1 MKSNTPSH
9 EHRGH
14 SLAREA
20 AAVEPQTVRLTTA
33 VDRSFQNPNL
43 YRVSERKD
51 HEGNDVRQ
59 QAGPDRPKS
68 KKPAS
73 PKRLL
78 LWTLLVGLIIGL
90 LDVTL
95 PIDSVTQMTWAGFN
109 QHRASDNIVIVKI
122 DDASLR
128 KVGNWPWSRAAHAKL
143 VDQLTR
149 MGARSINFD
158 IMFAYRGDPA
168 GDAAFEKSLEKSGRV
183 TLPIGLARD
192 RTALLKPLTE
202 FSRHTKLADLMI
214 DYDFQNRV
222 RGLSYG
228 VGLNGSRIPSLA
240 TSAAGWKVWPDSTFP
255 IDYSVD
261 PKSFLSVSAA
271 DVIDG
276 KVSPH
281 LISGRIAFIGTTT
294 DTLGDEYFL
303 PGYGRMGGVYIHAMG
318 AETLIRDRPIDLGW
332 LPALMLSALIG
343 AIAVVTRRALFQT
356 LLLAGGAML
365 MLVVLGPLQAHLIF
379 LKVGPGIAVL
389 AILTIQLNWARLRN
403 RSEVNDVSGLPN
415 LMALRADP
423 LSRER
428 PLVVARLHNYAEIAS
443 ALPQDT
449 ERLLI
454 DQITARLCVGA
465 TGRRLYHGDE
475 GLFAWFAEP
484 GLALGHHLE
493 ALHALFR
500 SPVRVRGQH
509 YDVMISFGVDI
520 GSGRAASNR
529 LGSALVAAD
538 EAEAE
543 GLKWKY
549 HDPARLADAS
559 WKLSLLSQ
567 LDEAIEKGEVWVAY
581 QPKLDLATNEIV
593 GVEALA
599 RWTHPEK
606 GPISPI
612 EFIGAAEQ
620 HDRIEKLTDHILDQA
635 VSAVALAHRQG
646 RPLSLAVNL
655 SARLLNDPDLPS
667 RVADCLARHGLPPS
681 QLILELTETAA
692 LAGTGQDIEM
702 LNCLCDLGVKISID
716 DYGTGLSTLDYLKKV
731 PAAEIKIDQSFI
743 KALRDNRSDRVMVQ
757 STIALAHSLGRI
769 VVAEGVED
777 RETLELLTTMGC
789 DLAQGF
795 IIGRATSLRNVLKRL
810 KVERGLRVA

>member
-1 MKSNTPSH
+1 M
-9 EHRGH
+9 
-14 SLAREA
+14 AREA
-20 AAVEPQTVRLTTA
+20 VAVEPQTVRLTA
-33 VDRSFQNPNL
+33 DVDRNFQNPNF

-51 HEGNDVRQ
+51 HKGNDVRQ
-59 QAGPDRPKS
+59 QAGIDRPKS

-78 LWTLLVGLIIGL
+78 LWTLFAGVIIGL
-90 LDVTL
+90 LGLAKPVDFIAQT
-95 PIDSVTQMTWAGFN
+95 TWAGLN
-109 QHRASDNIVIVKI
+109 HHPASDNIVIVKI

-128 KVGNWPWSRAAHAKL
+128 KVGNWPWSRATHAKL
-143 VDQLTR
+143 VDQLTQ

-168 GDAAFEKSLEKSGRV
+168 GDASFERALEKSGRV
-183 TLPIGLARD
+183 TLPMGLRRD
-192 RTALLKPLTE
+192 RTANLAPLAK
-202 FSRHTKLADLMI
+202 FSKHTKLANLML
-214 DYDFQNRV
+214 DYDFDNRV
-222 RGLSYG
+222 RALSYG
-228 VGLNGSRIPSLA
+228 VKIGESRIPSLA
-240 TSAAGWKVWPDSTFP
+240 TSAAGWKVWSDTTFP

-261 PKSFLSVSAA
+261 PKSFLAISAA

-294 DTLGDEYFL
+294 DTLGDQYFL
-303 PGYGRMGGVYIHAMG
+303 PGYGRMGGVYIHAIG
-318 AETLIRDRPIDLGW
+318 AESLIKGRPLDLGW
-332 LPALMLSALIG
+332 LAALLISACIG
-343 AIAVVTRRALFQT
+343 TLAVATRRALLQN
-356 LLLAGGAML
+356 LLLAGGAFL
-365 MLVVLGPLQAHLIF
+365 ILVLPEPLQAQLIF
-379 LKVGPGIAVL
+379 IEIGPAIVVL
-389 AILTIQLNWARLRN
+389 AILAGQLNWIRLRN

-415 LMALRADP
+415 LVALRGDP
-423 LSRER
+423 LARER

-449 ERLLI
+449 ERLLTE
-454 DQITARLCVGA
+454 QITARLCVGA
-465 TGRRLYHGDE
+465 AGRRLYHGDE

-500 SPVRVRGQH
+500 SPVKVRSQH

-543 GLKWKY
+543 GLRWKY

-567 LDEAIEKGEVWVAY
+567 LDEAIKKGEVWVAY
-581 QPKLDLATNEIV
+581 QPKLDLTTNEIV

-606 GPISPI
+606 GPISPT

-646 RPLSLAVNL
+646 RPLALAVNL
-655 SARLLNDPDLPS
+655 SARLLNDPDLPH
-667 RVADCLARHGLPPS
+667 RVGDCLARHGLPPS

-692 LAGTGQDIEM
+692 LAGSGQDIEM
-702 LNCLCDLGVKISID
+702 LHRLRDLGVKISID

-743 KALRDNRSDRVMVQ
+743 KSLRDHRSDRVMVQ

>member
-1 MKSNTPSH
+1 MRH
-9 EHRGH
+9 
-14 SLAREA
+14 
-20 AAVEPQTVRLTTA
+20 
-33 VDRSFQNPNL
+33 
-43 YRVSERKD
+43 
-51 HEGNDVRQ
+51 
-59 QAGPDRPKS
+59 QAETDRPKQ
-68 KKPAS
+68 KKAAS

-78 LWTLLVGLIIGL
+78 LWTLFAGVVFGL
-90 LDVTL
+90 LGL
-95 PIDSVTQMTWAGFN
+95 GKPIDLTAQGGWASFLR
-109 QHRASDNIVIVKI
+109 HPASDNIVIVKI
-122 DDASLR
+122 DNASLR
-128 KVGNWPWSRAAHAKL
+128 KVGNWPWSRSAHAKL
-143 VDQLTR
+143 VDQLTK

-158 IMFAYRGDPA
+158 IMFAYRGDPE
-168 GDAAFEKSLEKSGRV
+168 GDAAFARSLEKSGRV
-183 TLPIGLARD
+183 TLPVALRRNEKTPIVPLAD
-192 RTALLKPLTE
+192 
-202 FSRHTKLADLMI
+202 FSRHTKLADLML
-214 DYDFQNRV
+214 DYDFDNRV

-228 VGLNGSRIPSLA
+228 VKVGSSRLPSLA
-240 TSAAGWKVWPDSTFP
+240 TSAAGLKVWPDTTFP
-255 IDYSVD
+255 IDYSIN
-261 PKSFLSVSAA
+261 PESFLAVSAA
-271 DVIDG
+271 DVIEG
-276 KVSPH
+276 KVAPNQ
-281 LISGRIAFIGTTT
+281 IAGRIALIGTTT
-294 DTLGDEYFL
+294 DTLGDQYFL
-303 PGYGRMGGVYIHAMG
+303 PGYGRMGGVYIHAIG
-318 AETLIRDRPIDLGW
+318 AETLIKDRPIDLGW
-332 LPALMLSALIG
+332 LPSLLLVAFVGAL
-343 AIAVVTRRALFQT
+343 AVSTRRALVQN
-356 LLLAGGAML
+356 LLLMSTAAI
-365 MLVVLGPLQAHLIF
+365 LVILPAPLQSQLIF
-379 LKVGPGIAVL
+379 MQIGPGMSMLGIL
-389 AILTIQLNWARLRN
+389 AWKLNWTRLRN
-403 RSEVNDVSGLPN
+403 RSEVNEVSGLPN
-415 LMALRADP
+415 LVALRGDP

-443 ALPQDT
+443 ALPHDS
-449 ERLLI
+449 ERLLT

-465 TGRRLYHGDE
+465 SGRRIYHGDE

-484 GLALGHHLE
+484 DLALGHHLE

-500 SPVRVRGQH
+500 SPVKVRGQH
-509 YDVMISFGVDI
+509 YDVMVSFGVDI

-529 LGSALVAAD
+529 LGSAMVAAD

-567 LDEAIEKGEVWVAY
+567 LDDAIEKGEVWVAY

-606 GPISPI
+606 GPISPT

-620 HDRIEKLTDHILDQA
+620 HDRIEKLTDFILDQA
-635 VSAVALAHRQG
+635 VSAIALANRQA
-646 RPLSLAVNL
+646 RPLALAVNL
-655 SARLLNDPDLPS
+655 SARLLNDPDLPR
-667 RVADCLARHGLPPS
+667 RVGECLARHNLPPS

-692 LAGTGQDIEM
+692 LAGSGQDIEM
-702 LNCLCDLGVKISID
+702 LNRLRDLGVKISID

-743 KALRDNRSDRVMVQ
+743 KSLRDHRSDRVMVQ

>member
-1 MKSNTPSH
+1 
-9 EHRGH
+9 
-14 SLAREA
+14 
-20 AAVEPQTVRLTTA
+20 
-33 VDRSFQNPNL
+33 
-43 YRVSERKD
+43 
-51 HEGNDVRQ
+51 VRQ
-59 QAGPDRPKS
+59 LAGTERPKR
-68 KKPAS
+68 KKAAS
-73 PKRLL
+73 PTRLL
-78 LWTLLVGLIIGL
+78 LWTLFAGLLIGL
-90 LDVTL
+90 FELAL
-95 PIDSVTQMTWAGFN
+95 PIDFVAQTTWAGFN
-109 QHRASDNIVIVKI
+109 RHKASDNIVIVKI

-128 KVGNWPWSRAAHAKL
+128 KVGNWPWSRATHAKL

-168 GDAAFEKSLEKSGRV
+168 GDAAFEQALEKSGRV
-183 TLPIGLARD
+183 TLPVGVRQND
-192 RTALLKPLTE
+192 KSRFMPLE
-202 FSRHTKLADLMI
+202 MFAKHAKLADLML
-214 DYDFQNRV
+214 DYDFDNRV

-228 VGLNGSRIPSLA
+228 ATSGALRVPSLA
-240 TSAAGWKVWPDSTFP
+240 TSAAGWRVWPDSTFP

-261 PKSFLSVSAA
+261 PKSFLAISAS
-271 DVIDG
+271 DIIDG
-276 KVSPH
+276 NVSPN
-281 LISGRIAFIGTTT
+281 LISGRIAIIGTTT
-294 DTLGDEYFL
+294 DTLGDQYFL

-332 LPALMLSALIG
+332 LPALILSAIIG
-343 AIAVVTRRALFQT
+343 ALAVVTRRT
-356 LLLAGGAML
+356 LSQNLVLAGGAL
-365 MLVVLGPLQAHLIF
+365 ILAVVPGPLQAQLIF
-379 LKVGPGIAVL
+379 VKIGPAIATLVL
-389 AILTIQLNWARLRN
+389 LAAQLNWARLRN

-415 LMALRADP
+415 LVALRLDP

-454 DQITARLCVGA
+454 EQITARLCVGA
-465 TGRRLYHGDE
+465 AERRLYHGDE

-500 SPVRVRGQH
+500 SPVKVRGQQ

-567 LDEAIEKGEVWVAY
+567 LDEAIENGEVWVAY

-635 VSAVALAHRQG
+635 VSAVALAYRQG
-646 RPLSLAVNL
+646 RPLFLAVNL
-655 SARLLNDPDLPS
+655 SARLLTDPDLPR
-667 RVADCLARHGLPPS
+667 RVGDCLARHGLPPS

-692 LAGTGQDIEM
+692 LAGSGQDIEM
-702 LNCLCDLGVKISID
+702 LNRLRDLGAKISID

-731 PAAEIKIDQSFI
+731 PATEIKIDQSFI
-743 KALRDNRSDRVMVQ
+743 KSMRDNRSDRVMVQ

-777 RETLELLTTMGC
+777 RETLELLATMGC

>member
-1 MKSNTPSH
+1 M
-9 EHRGH
+9 RQ
-14 SLAREA
+14 LAGTE
-20 AAVEPQTVRLTTA
+20 
-33 VDRSFQNPNL
+33 
-43 YRVSERKD
+43 
-51 HEGNDVRQ
+51 
-59 QAGPDRPKS
+59 RPKR
-68 KKPAS
+68 KKAAS
-73 PKRLL
+73 PTRLL
-78 LWTLLVGLIIGL
+78 LWTLFAGIIIGL
-90 LDVTL
+90 LDLAL
-95 PIDSVTQMTWAGFN
+95 PIDLVAQTTWAGFN
-109 QHRASDNIVIVKI
+109 HHRASDNIVIVKI

-128 KVGNWPWSRAAHAKL
+128 RVGNWPWSRAVHAKL

-183 TLPIGLARD
+183 TLPIGLRRD
-192 RTALLKPLTE
+192 RVTRLTPLAE
-202 FSRHTKLADLMI
+202 FMKHAKLADLML
-214 DYDFQNRV
+214 DYDFDSRV
-222 RGLSYG
+222 RRLNYG
-228 VGLNGSRIPSLA
+228 VSQGGTRIPSLA
-240 TSAAGWKVWPDSTFP
+240 TSAAGWKVWPDTTFP

-261 PKSFLSVSAA
+261 PQSFLSVSAA
-271 DVIDG
+271 DIIDG
-276 KVSPH
+276 KVSPR
-281 LISGRIAFIGTTT
+281 LISGRTAFIGTTS
-294 DTLGDEYFL
+294 DTLSDQFFL

-318 AETLIRDRPIDLGW
+318 AETLIKDHPIDLGW
-332 LPALMLSALIG
+332 LPALLLSALIS
-343 AIAVVTRRALFQT
+343 AVALACQRAVAQN
-356 LLLAGGAML
+356 LLLAGGAAFI
-365 MLVVLGPLQAHLIF
+365 LVVPAPLQSELIF
-379 LKVGPGIAVL
+379 MNIGPAIATL
-389 AILTIQLNWARLRN
+389 AILAGKLNWSRLRN
-403 RSEVNDVSGLPN
+403 RSEINDVSGLPN
-415 LMALRADP
+415 LVALRADP

-443 ALPQDT
+443 ALPQDS
-449 ERLLI
+449 ERLLTE
-454 DQITARLCVGA
+454 QITGRLCVGA
-465 TGRRLYHGDE
+465 AGRRLYHGDE

-500 SPVRVRGQH
+500 SPVKVRGQQ

-567 LDEAIEKGEVWVAY
+567 LDEAIENGEVWVAY
-581 QPKLDLATNEIV
+581 QPKLDLATSQIV

-635 VSAVALAHRQG
+635 VSAVALAYRQG
-646 RPLSLAVNL
+646 RPLVLAVNL
-655 SARLLNDPDLPS
+655 SARLLTDPDLPR
-667 RVADCLARHGLPPS
+667 RVGDCLARHGLPPS

-692 LAGTGQDIEM
+692 LAGSGQDIEM
-702 LNCLCDLGVKISID
+702 LNRLRDLGAKISID

-743 KALRDNRSDRVMVQ
+743 KSMRDNRSDRVMVQ

-777 RETLELLTTMGC
+777 RETLELLATMGC

-795 IIGRATSLRNVLKRL
+795 IIGRATSLRNVIKRL
-810 KVERGLRVA
+810 KVDRGLRVA

>member
-1 MKSNTPSH
+1 
-9 EHRGH
+9 
-14 SLAREA
+14 
-20 AAVEPQTVRLTTA
+20 
-33 VDRSFQNPNL
+33 VDQSFQNPNL
-43 YRVSERKD
+43 YQVSERND
-51 HEGNDVRQ
+51 REGIDVRQ
-59 QAGPDRPKS
+59 QAETDRPKR
-68 KKPAS
+68 KKAAS

-78 LWTLLVGLIIGL
+78 LWTLLAGVLIGL
-90 LDVTL
+90 FELAL
-95 PIDSVTQMTWAGFN
+95 PIDFVAQTTWAGFN
-109 QHRASDNIVIVKI
+109 RHQASDNIVIVKI

-128 KVGNWPWSRAAHAKL
+128 KVGNWPWSRATHAKL

-158 IMFAYRGDPA
+158 IMFAYRGDPV
-168 GDAAFEKSLEKSGRV
+168 GDAAFERALEKSGRV
-183 TLPIGLARD
+183 TLPTGMRRD
-192 RTALLKPLTE
+192 RTAHLTPLAE
-202 FSRHTKLADLMI
+202 FSRHTKLADLML
-214 DYDFQNRV
+214 DYDFDNRV

-228 VGLNGSRIPSLA
+228 ANLDGTRVPSLA
-240 TSAAGWKVWPDSTFP
+240 TSAAGWKVWPENTFP

-261 PKSFLSVSAA
+261 PNSFLAVSAA
-271 DVIDG
+271 DIIDG
-276 KVSPH
+276 KVSPR

-294 DTLGDEYFL
+294 DTLGDQYFL

-318 AETLIRDRPIDLGW
+318 AETLIKDRPIDLGW
-332 LPALMLSALIG
+332 LPALFLSAVIG
-343 AIAVVTRRALFQT
+343 TLAAVTRRAIFQN
-356 LLLAGGAML
+356 LLLVGGAAL
-365 MLVVLGPLQAHLIF
+365 LATLPELLQAQLIF
-379 LKVGPGIAVL
+379 LKIGPAIATL
-389 AILTIQLNWARLRN
+389 AILAGQLNWTRLRN

-415 LMALRADP
+415 LVALRADP

-449 ERLLI
+449 ERLLT

-465 TGRRLYHGDE
+465 AGRWLYHGDE

-500 SPVRVRGQH
+500 SPVKVRGQH

-606 GPISPI
+606 GPISPT

-620 HDRIEKLTDHILDQA
+620 HDRIEKLTNHILDQA
-635 VSAVALAHRQG
+635 VSAVASANRQG
-646 RPLSLAVNL
+646 RPLTLAVNL
-655 SARLLNDPDLPS
+655 SARLLTDPDLPA
-667 RVADCLARHGLPPS
+667 RVGDCLTRHGLPPS

-692 LAGTGQDIEM
+692 LAGSGQDIEM
-702 LNCLCDLGVKISID
+702 LHRLRDLGVKISID

-743 KALRDNRSDRVMVQ
+743 KSLRDNRSDRVMVQ